1 MLSTPFT
8 KLTGCRV
15 PLQLAGMPV
24 VTLELATAVAEAGGL
39 PTLSTLRAPTPF
51 LTDTLEKAISR
62 TGTQSA

>member
-24 VTLELATAVAEAGGL
+24 VTLELATAVAEAG
-39 PTLSTLRAPTPF
+39 PPDAIDIASTYPF
-51 LTDTLEKAISR
+51 PRGYAGEGDQPSEP
-62 TGTQSA
+62 QSA